1 MYKASVTGRAY
12 EDEPYPTLDSISF
25 NLRHKYYQTNTF
37 TTIEKITPQKQ
48 NLISITPSI
57 TGGYDVINKQ
67 WGIMVGVSVNLN
79 TNKMFK

>member
-37 TTIEKITPQKQ
+37 TTIEKITPEKQ
-48 NLISITPSI
+48 RKWHITPSI
-57 TGGYDVINKQ
+57 GAGY
-67 WGIMVGVSVNLN
+67 GITTRKPDIYVGISIGY
-79 TNKMFK
+79 KIF